1 MLVDSHCHLNFPE
14 FKDDIPGAVSRAEN
28 AGVKY
33 MQTICTHLAEYEE
46 VYAIAEKYENVFAS
60 CGIHPHEADKE
71 QTTAEELIKLSN
83 RPKAIGLGECGLD
96 YYYKNSTPENQKKNF
111 IAHIE
116 AARVTD
122 LPVIIHTR
130 DAEEDTYKILKSEMG
145 KGRFKALLHCFTGTA
160 DLAKKAMDLDLYISI
175 SGIVTF
181 KGAKDL
187 QETVK
192 NIIPL
197 ERMLVETD
205 APFLAPVPHRGQSNQ
220 PAFTRNTAEF
230 IAELKGIPFEKLA
243 EQTSNN
249 FFTLFSKA
257 KSGLN

>member
-1 MLVDSHCHLNFPE
+1 MILVDSHCHLNFPE
-14 FKDDIPGAVSRAEN
+14 FKDDISGAISRAQN

-33 MQTICTHLAEYEE
+33 MQTICTQLGEYDEI
-46 VYAIAEKYENVFAS
+46 YKIAENHKNVFAS

-83 RPKAIGLGECGLD
+83 RPKTIGLGECGLD
-96 YYYKNSTPENQKKNF
+96 YYYKNSSPENQKKNF

-116 AARVTD
+116 ASRITG

-130 DAEEDTYKILKSEMG
+130 DAEEDTYEILKTEMAKG
-145 KGRFKALLHCFTGTA
+145 KFSALLHCFTGTA
-160 DLAKKAMDLDLYISI
+160 DLAQKAMDLGLYISI

-192 NIIPL
+192 NVIPL
-197 ERMLVETD
+197 EKLLVETD
-205 APFLAPVPHRGQSNQ
+205 SPFLAPVPHRGQSNQ
-220 PAFTRNTAEF
+220 PAYTRNTAEF
-230 IAELKGIPFEKLA
+230 IATLKNIPLEELAQK
-243 EQTSNN
+243 TTNN
-249 FFTLFSKA
+249 FFKLFNKSKQ
-257 KSGLN
+257 S